1 MTLRAT
7 LRPALFTVLLM
18 ALLAAMPVAT
28 ARAQGNPPGDFDA
41 YARNALRT
49 FNTPGAAVAVVKD
62 GRVVLARGYG
72 VRRLGETTPV
82 DAHTLF
88 QIASNTKAF
97 TTAALAMLVDEKRL
111 AWDDPVTK
119 HLPWFQLS
127 DPYVTRELTVRD
139 LLTHRSG
146 LGLGAGDLLWYHSDY
161 PRDTILHRIRYAR
174 VASSFRSEF
183 AYDNVLYVAAGE
195 VIPAVTG
202 QSWEDFVR
210 RRILEPLGMSEARLT
225 ARNVAPGDNF
235 ATAHA
240 VVDGRLQV
248 VARDTFDNTNAA
260 GGVVAGVAD
269 LAKWMLVQLDSGRVR
284 DGSAAATNGPPER
297 RLWSAERTSEM
308 WTAQTIQPVYDLP
321 PAMAAFQP
329 HFLLYGL
336 GWDLR
341 DYRGR
346 KLATHTGGLDGMT
359 SRTVLVPEE
368 RLGIVVL
375 TNGESPLGTALAWR
389 LLDHYLKAPRTDWTG
404 ALAEFVRSREAEAQ
418 KVEAKAAGARQG
430 GTKPSLP
437 EARYAGRYTDRMYG
451 DVTIAEENGKLV
463 LRFSHSPA
471 LTGDL
476 EHWQYDTFVARWRQA
491 NIPDAYVTFALG
503 PDGAIK
509 TMEMAAVSPSAD
521 FSYDFQDL
529 LFRPAD
535 AQR

>member
-1 MTLRAT
+1 MTLRT
-7 LRPALFTVLLM
+7 SLLA
-18 ALLAAMPVAT
+18 ALLATMPVAT
-28 ARAQGNPPGDFDA
+28 ARAQGKSPADFDV
-41 YARNALRT
+41 YAQSALHA

-62 GRVVLARGYG
+62 GRVVLAKGYG
-72 VRRLGETTPV
+72 VRRLGETAPV
-82 DAHTLF
+82 DTHTLF

-97 TTAALAMLVDEKRL
+97 TTAALGMLVDEKRL

-202 QSWEDFVR
+202 QSWEEFVR
-210 RRILEPLGMSEARLT
+210 RRIFEPLGMREARLT

-269 LAKWMLVQLDSGRVR
+269 LAKWMLVQLDSGRV
-284 DGSAAATNGPPER
+284 STAATNGATER

-308 WTAQTIQPVYDLP
+308 WTGQTIQPGYDLP
-321 PAMAAFQP
+321 PAMAAFRP
-329 HFLLYGL
+329 NFLLYGL

-389 LLDHYLKAPRTDWTG
+389 LLDHYLKAPKTDWAG
-404 ALAEFVRSREAEAQ
+404 ALAEYVRSGEAEAR
-418 KVEAKAAGARQG
+418 KVEAKAAGTRQA

-451 DVTIAEENGKLV
+451 DITIAEENGKLV

-509 TMEMAAVSPSAD
+509 TMEMAAVSPLAD